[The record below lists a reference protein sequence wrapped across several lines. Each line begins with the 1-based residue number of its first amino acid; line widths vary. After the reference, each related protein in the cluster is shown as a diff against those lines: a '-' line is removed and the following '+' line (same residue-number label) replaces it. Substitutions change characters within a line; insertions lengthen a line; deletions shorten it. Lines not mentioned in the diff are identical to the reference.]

1 MNGEQ
6 IFLDTLRAT
15 TLSHIQQDEWDA
27 VCKQVELA
35 GGVRNVGGHART
47 VIVQGV
53 EKAKSFGGDR
63 SQAGR
68 YAAMIRWMRQG
79 KGDGKGGGGKLFP
92 TMPIPT
98 RDAMNR
104 NPKPAGPRD
113 TVRGPYKGGP
123 AKVGDFKTMGER
135 KPMGTGDLEALLGRA
150 QWELDKLN
158 RADRGP
164 RSKEEQESIDAWRKD
179 LEEEIARYKEE
190 MRSRRG
196 EGKTLGEAK
205 PTSTKS
211 TADSVDEETKT
222 RIKGASISELSRM
235 ATKDMRRS
243 GQKIPRGAVPYL
255 DAMESLE
262 SIKDDYF
269 MDSGRSVVAYALSN
283 LTSYKGPLAR
293 AIKAEL
299 KRRLKEA

>member
-79 KGDGKGGGGKLFP
+79 KGGGKGGGGKLFP

-123 AKVGDFKTMGER
+123 AKVGDFKTMGEA
-135 KPMGTGDLEALLGRA
+135 KPTDESNRRRSLERALSEAQQKQANLEVGDEARMRVLQNQIDRLQSALER
-150 QWELDKLN
+150 LDV
-158 RADRGP
+158 R
-164 RSKEEQESIDAWRKD
+164 ES
-179 LEEEIARYKEE
+179 
-190 MRSRRG
+190 G
-196 EGKTLGEAK
+196 GGKTMGETK